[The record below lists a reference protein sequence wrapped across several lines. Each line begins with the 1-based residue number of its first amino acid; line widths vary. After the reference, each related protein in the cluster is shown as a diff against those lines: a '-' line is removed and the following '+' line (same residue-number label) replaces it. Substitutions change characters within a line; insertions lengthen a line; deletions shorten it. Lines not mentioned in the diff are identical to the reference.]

1 MDGFVFNETKTIYP
15 KEDNM
20 KKGFTLIE
28 LMVVVVIIGIL
39 AAIAIPNFLAMQQRA
54 KEASLKEN
62 MHTLQTIV
70 EDFNNRA
77 DGVYPGDL
85 GTTIIL
91 ANPAYTG
98 PEGGMCVAAFF
109 LPPYLGTS
117 MIGDNVKNPFNHSN
131 NALMNNQALA
141 IIGICGYQASN
152 TPTDDPQTGIPWTEQ
167 GNAGA
172 LMYRITG
179 FGVKGLLSLVVTPGV
194 SK

>member
-1 MDGFVFNETKTIYP
+1 
-15 KEDNM
+15 M
-20 KKGFTLIE
+20 KNKGFTLIE

-85 GTTIIL
+85 ETDIIT
-91 ANPAYTG
+91 ANPAYNG
-98 PEGGMCVAAFF
+98 PVIEQVMSVANQMV
-109 LPPYLGTS
+109 PPYDAQSILGN
-117 MIGDNVKNPFNHSN
+117 NVKNPFTPNQ
-131 NALMNNQALA
+131 NALMNDIAAVL
-141 IIGICGYQASN
+141 IGVSGYQASL
-152 TPTDDPQTGIPWTEQ
+152 DPLSEPISGIPWAE
-167 GNAGA
+167 AGDGPA
-172 LMYRITG
+172 IMYRITG
-179 FGVKGLLSLVVTPGV
+179 FGMKGVLSVVMTPGV

>member
-1 MDGFVFNETKTIYP
+1 
-15 KEDNM
+15 M
-20 KKGFTLIE
+20 KNKGFTLIE

-85 GTTIIL
+85 GVTIIV
-91 ANPAYTG
+91 ANPAYMG
-98 PEGGMCVAAFF
+98 PEGGMCVAAAF
-109 LPPYLGTS
+109 LPPYGGTS
-117 MIGDNVKNPFNHSN
+117 MIGDNVKNVFTPTNV
-131 NALMNNQALA
+131 ALQDLRCAL
-141 IIGICGYQASN
+141 GGVLGVTGYEASN
-152 TPTDDPQTGIPWTEQ
+152 TPTDDPVTGAPWTE
-167 GNAGA
+167 AGA
-172 LMYRITG
+172 GAAMMYRITG
-179 FGVKGLLSLVVTPGV
+179 LGIKGPLSIVMTPGV

>member
-1 MDGFVFNETKTIYP
+1 
-15 KEDNM
+15 M

-85 GTTIIL
+85 NTTIIA
-91 ANPAYTG
+91 ANPAYLG
-98 PEGGMCVAAFF
+98 PEPNMAVALAQ
-109 LPPYLGTS
+109 LPPYGANS
-117 MIGDNVKNPFNHSN
+117 MIGDNVKNPFTPTN
-131 NALMNNQALA
+131 NALMDGLAAA
-141 IIGICGYQASN
+141 IIGISGYQASN
-152 TPTDDPQTGIPWTEQ
+152 TQTDDPVSGAPWTE
-167 GNAGA
+167 AGA
-172 LMYRITG
+172 GGAIMYRITG
-179 FGVKGLLSLVVTPGV
+179 FGIKGVLSIVMTPGV
-194 SK
+194 AK